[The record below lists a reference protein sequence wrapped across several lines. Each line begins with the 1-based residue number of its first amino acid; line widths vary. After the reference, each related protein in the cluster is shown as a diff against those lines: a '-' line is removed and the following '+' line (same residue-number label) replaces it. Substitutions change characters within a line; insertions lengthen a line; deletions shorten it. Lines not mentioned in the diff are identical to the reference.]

1 MKFSTFVSNLTRIRP
16 FTPPVYD
23 YAAESDTSKSFMPA
37 RKLHFYV
44 NTNRHNLDLID
55 LDNDNDERVNTI
67 AVINKRHVHD
77 FTINDN
83 FWILVPQDRQAG
95 VLMNI
100 VQLASTPISQRE
112 ELDSDLA
119 KALSEADHDDFI
131 KDVNDYLNA
140 LELLSKGSDNIDA
153 ATEPDTDS
161 DDDADNDTDTKYYED
176 NDDAFCPVANDNY
189 DELDDDNDEAPSANI
204 VNDTDTE
211 PSSKPASPTQLALDA
226 LKASSDTEPET
237 LAASLRQ
244 VASNSRPTHVESI
257 IWCEIVRKLQQVAQH
272 QYNTYTVIFD
282 NLLHE
287 LDTSHKLIVDDTVTN
302 LIHTDA
308 DQLAAYLQTKCED
321 DELSSTIT
329 CDANGKTIG
338 ITIKW

>member
-37 RKLHFYV
+37 HKLHFYV

-55 LDNDNDERVNTI
+55 LDNDNNERVNTI

-83 FWILVPQDRQAG
+83 FWILVPQNRQAG

-112 ELDSDLA
+112 ELDSDLS
-119 KALSEADHDDFI
+119 KALSEADHDHFI
-131 KDVNDYLNA
+131 KDVNNYLNA
-140 LELLSKGSDNIDA
+140 LELLSKDSDNTDA
-153 ATEPDTDS
+153 TKFELSNDDSTTEPETDF
-161 DDDADNDTDTKYYED
+161 DDDSDNDTNTEYY
-176 NDDAFCPVANDNY
+176 N
-189 DELDDDNDEAPSANI
+189 DNDEEPSTNT
-204 VNDTDTE
+204 VNDTATE
-211 PSSKPASPTQLALDA
+211 SSSKPDSSTQLALDA
-226 LKASSDTEPET
+226 LKTSSDTEPET

-257 IWCEIVRKLQQVAQH
+257 IWHEIVRKLQQVAQH
-272 QYNTYTVIFD
+272 QYDTYTVIFN

-321 DELSSTIT
+321 DELSSTIA
-329 CDANGKTIG
+329 CDADGKTIG

>member
-83 FWILVPQDRQAG
+83 FWILVPQNRQAG

-119 KALSEADHDDFI
+119 KVLSEADHDDFI

-140 LELLSKGSDNIDA
+140 SELLSKGSDNTDA
-153 ATEPDTDS
+153 TTEPDTDS
-161 DDDADNDTDTKYYED
+161 DNDSDNDTNTEHYED
-176 NDDAFCPVANDNY
+176 NDDDVFPIANDNY
-189 DELDDDNDEAPSANI
+189 NELDDDNDEEPSTNT
-204 VNDTDTE
+204 VNDTATE
-211 PSSKPASPTQLALDA
+211 PASPTQSALDA
-226 LKASSDTEPET
+226 LNASSDTEPET

-257 IWCEIVRKLQQVAQH
+257 IWHEIVRKLQQVAQH

-287 LDTSHKLIVDDTVTN
+287 LDTSHQLIVDDTVTN
-302 LIHTDA
+302 LIYDNA
-308 DQLAAYLQTKCED
+308 DQLAVYLQTKCED
-321 DELSSTIT
+321 DELSSTIA
-329 CDANGKTIG
+329 CDADGKTIG